1 MLWWIEIALV
11 SLIVGTAVGY
21 LVWYIRGVIRFGSS
35 SSSSNCGS
43 GSGGCPSCGPDKKK
57 V

>member
-1 MLWWIEIALV
+1 MWWWIEIALV

>member
-11 SLIVGTAVGY
+11 SLIVGTAIGY
-21 LVWYIRGVIRFGSS
+21 LVWYVRGVIRFGSS
-35 SSSSNCGS
+35 SSASNC

-57 V
+57 A

>member
-1 MLWWIEIALV
+1 MWWWIEIALV

-35 SSSSNCGS
+35 SSSSDSGS